1 VVIGL
6 ALVAL
11 AAVAGRLSTVH
22 ARRSPAT
29 ASRPLALSPA
39 HVRPDPGLA
48 GPRARRELLRL
59 AALGLP
65 VFCGGARGDAVAF
78 TFDDGPGV
86 YTHYA
91 VRKLTA
97 AHERATFFVVGKS
110 ITAWPRW
117 VRREAQIAA
126 LGDHTLHHL
135 DLAVLPPALVYDEI
149 AGARAMIERRSG
161 QAVVLFRPPYGARD
175 ATVDRV
181 VRRLGL
187 VDVMWSVDSGDSLGA
202 NWVQIIRNVAR
213 GLRPG
218 AVIEMHENRGQTIRA
233 LDTLLGLLRRRHLHS
248 VSVTSLLASDP
259 PSGAQLRRGEAGC
272 GVPARTRRRG
282 AE

>member
-1 VVIGL
+1 MSGPPPASPAGGHGVSCSGWRHSGYRCS
-6 ALVAL
+6 A
-11 AAVAGRLSTVH
+11 AGRVAT
-22 ARRSPAT
+22 RWRS
-29 ASRPLALSPA
+29 R
-39 HVRPDPGLA
+39 
-48 GPRARRELLRL
+48 
-59 AALGLP
+59 
-65 VFCGGARGDAVAF
+65 
-78 TFDDGPGV
+78 FDDGPGV

-126 LGDHTLHHL
+126 LGDHTLHHV

-213 GLRPG
+213 GLQPG